1 MKQNEIIELLKQSK
15 VHVYSETFAGVEK
28 FYVQGQLEYFE
39 NFVKL
44 LGQSCVSI
52 CTGIEKDT
60 DLEMDDGC
68 VSDGALLCKEELKE
82 YFEL

>member
-1 MKQNEIIELLKQSK
+1 MNRNEIIELLRHTN

-28 FYVQGQLEYFE
+28 FYVEGQLEYFE

-52 CTGIEKDT
+52 CHGIQQDSQEHEFSHLSAT
-60 DLEMDDGC
+60 FCANEI
-68 VSDGALLCKEELKE
+68 KE